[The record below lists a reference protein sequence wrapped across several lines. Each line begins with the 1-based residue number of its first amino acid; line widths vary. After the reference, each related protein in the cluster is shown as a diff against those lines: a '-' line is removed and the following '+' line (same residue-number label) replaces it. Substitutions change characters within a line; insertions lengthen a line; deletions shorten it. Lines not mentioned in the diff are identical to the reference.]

1 MRTLLIDNYDSF
13 TYNLYQLISEVN
25 GVEPVVVRN
34 DAVAALAE
42 LDLAQYDNIVISP
55 GPGRPDVPRDFGISA
70 ALIAEAELPL
80 LGVCLGHQGIV
91 LAAGG
96 VVTAA
101 PQARHGFPDHIT
113 HDGRDLFAELPQDF
127 TAVRYHSLCAAL
139 PLPDE
144 LEVTATAPDGVIMG
158 VRHRTRP
165 QWGVQ
170 FHPESI
176 ASEHGRTLLR
186 NFAALTRAHHGG
198 VVHEPAP
205 VDRSPRPLTAEESQR
220 LSRHTFWTETPPG
233 VTRYRVEQAVI
244 ERAVDAEAVFL
255 SLYRDSPTA
264 FWLDS
269 EHVEPGLDR
278 FSFLGDASGP
288 LAEVVRYRVGS
299 GHVEV
304 ESAAGR
310 REVPGSVL
318 DYLSGQ
324 LRLRWLDFPDVP
336 FDFAGGYVGYL
347 GYEMKAD
354 CGAEATHR
362 AATPDAQWLF
372 ADRLIV
378 VDHEAGRTHLLALT
392 EWNSAAPDP
401 ASPEFI
407 GSARE
412 WLDRTSAIV
421 EALPTWANPPDLAL
435 TADERTVAPLLTRGR
450 EQYLADVA
458 ACRAQLH
465 AGESYEICITDSA
478 YLPIDSDG
486 LSVYRTLRRCNPAPY
501 AAFLRF
507 AELEVACS
515 SPERF
520 LKIDRSGTVE
530 SKPIKGTAPRG
541 HTPDEDERL
550 AAELASSPKTRAEN
564 LMIVDLLRNDLGRVC
579 EVGSVH
585 VPKLM
590 AVETYSTLHQLVS
603 TVRGKLRHG
612 MNVID
617 CLRACFPGGSMTGAP
632 KLRTLEIIDAL
643 ETEAR
648 GIYSGTIGFLGLGGT
663 ADLNIVIRSAV
674 RHEGRWRVGAGGAIV
689 LDSDPEDEYAEM
701 VWKAATALRAL
712 PGVGSRVV
720 LPQA

>member
-13 TYNLYQLISEVN
+13 TYNLYQLIAEVN
-25 GVEPVVVRN
+25 GSEPMVVRN
-34 DAVAALAE
+34 DEVGSLDELELASF
-42 LDLAQYDNIVISP
+42 DNIVVSP
-55 GPGRPDVPRDFGISA
+55 GPGRPDVARDFGISA
-70 ALIAEAELPL
+70 AVIADARLPL

-91 LAAGG
+91 IAAGG
-96 VVTAA
+96 SVVRA
-101 PQARHGFPDHIT
+101 PEARHGYPDLIT
-113 HDGRDLFAELPQDF
+113 HDGRELFDGVPQGF
-127 TAVRYHSLCAAL
+127 RAVRYHSLCAAT
-139 PLPDE
+139 PLPED
-144 LEVTATAPDGVIMG
+144 LEVTASSPDGVIMG
-158 VRHRTRP
+158 IRHRTRP

-176 ASEHGRTLLR
+176 ASEYGQALLR
-186 NFAALTRAHHGG
+186 NFAALTAAHWDTH
-198 VVHEPAP
+198 
-205 VDRSPRPLTAEESQR
+205 PRPERAT
-220 LSRHTFWTETPPG
+220 
-233 VTRYRVEQAVI
+233 VTRPAGPATQPISRETAREAQTVEYRVEHTVI

-255 SLYRDSPTA
+255 RLYHDSETA

-299 GHVEV
+299 GEVSV
-304 ESAAGR
+304 ESAAGKR
-310 REVPGSVL
+310 TVPGGVL
-318 DYLSGQ
+318 DYLSGE
-324 LRLRWLDFPDVP
+324 LRRRRIEFPDVP

-354 CGAEATHR
+354 CGAATAHR
-362 AATPDAQWLF
+362 AATPDAQWVF

-378 VDHEAGRTHLLALT
+378 VDHEAGRTHLLALA
-392 EWNSAAPDP
+392 ESESAAAVQD
-401 ASPEFI
+401 
-407 GSARE
+407 
-412 WLDRTSAIV
+412 WLTATRAIV
-421 EALPTWANPPDLAL
+421 ETLPTWENPPDLL
-435 TADERTVAPLLTRGR
+435 LRTEERAVAPLLTRGR
-450 EQYLADVA
+450 ERYLADVA
-458 ACRAQLH
+458 ACQEQLH

-478 YLPIDSDG
+478 YLPADTDG

-507 AELEVACS
+507 GELEVACS

-520 LKIDRSGTVE
+520 LKLDRSRTVE

-541 HTPDEDERL
+541 QTPVEDERL
-550 AAELASSPKTRAEN
+550 AAELARSPKTRAEN

-590 AVETYSTLHQLVS
+590 AVETYMTLHQLVS
-603 TVRGKLRHG
+603 TVRGTLRPELD
-612 MNVID
+612 VID

-632 KLRTLEIIDAL
+632 KLRTMEIIDEL

-663 ADLNIVIRSAV
+663 ADLNIVIRTAV
-674 RHEGRWRVGAGGAIV
+674 RHDGRWRVGAGGAIV
-689 LDSDPEDEYAEM
+689 LDSDPDDEYHEM
-701 VWKAATALRAL
+701 VWKAAAALRAL
-712 PGVGSRVV
+712 PGIGVAPTAP
-720 LPQA
+720 LPSA

>member
-34 DAVAALAE
+34 DEVTRIEQLGLRE
-42 LDLAQYDNIVISP
+42 FDNIVISP

-70 ALIAEAELPL
+70 ALIAESDLPL

-101 PQARHGFPDHIT
+101 PRARHGYPDRIT
-113 HDGRDLFAELPQDF
+113 HGGVELFDGVPQDF
-127 TAVRYHSLCAAL
+127 SAVRYHSLCAAL
-139 PLPDE
+139 PLPDA

-176 ASEHGRTLLR
+176 SSEHGATLLR
-186 NFAALTRAHHGG
+186 NFAR
-198 VVHEPAP
+198 
-205 VDRSPRPLTAEESQR
+205 LTAEYQR
-220 LSRHTFWTETPPG
+220 GQGISGSSSRTALARKEAQQVPPLSEP
-233 VTRYRVEQAVI
+233 VRYRVEQVVLD
-244 ERAVDAEAVFL
+244 RAVDAEAVFDAL
-255 SLYRDSPTA
+255 FSGSPHA

-288 LAEVVRYRVGS
+288 LAEVVRYRIGWDA
-299 GHVEV
+299 VEV
-304 ESAAGR
+304 ESATGQR
-310 REVPGSVL
+310 RVPGGVL
-318 DYLSGQ
+318 DYLSGE
-324 LRLRWLDFPDVP
+324 LKRRHIDFPDVP

-347 GYEMKAD
+347 GYEMKAE
-354 CGAEATHR
+354 CGAGARHT
-362 AATPDAQWLF
+362 APTPDAQWIF
-372 ADRLIV
+372 ADRLVV
-378 VDHEAGRTHLLALT
+378 VDHEAGRTHLLALA
-392 EWNSAAPDP
+392 EPDSPAAALD
-401 ASPEFI
+401 
-407 GSARE
+407 
-412 WLDRTSAIV
+412 WLAANRVVVDT
-421 EALPTWANPPDLAL
+421 LPTWENPPAVELR
-435 TADERTVAPLLTRGR
+435 ADELTVAPLLTRGKDR
-450 EQYLADVA
+450 YLADVA
-458 ACRAQLH
+458 ACREQLL
-465 AGESYEICITDSA
+465 AGESYEICLTDSA
-478 YLPIDSDG
+478 YFPADTDG

-507 AELEVACS
+507 GELEVAS
-515 SPERF
+515 ASPERF
-520 LKIDRSGTVE
+520 LKVDRAGTVE

-541 HTPDEDERL
+541 LTPGEDAAL
-550 AAELASSPKTRAEN
+550 AAELARNPKTRAEN

-579 EVGSVH
+579 EIGSVH

-590 AVETYSTLHQLVS
+590 AVETYTTLHQLVS
-603 TVRGKLRHG
+603 TVRGTLRPG
-612 MNVID
+612 LDVID

-632 KLRTLEIIDAL
+632 KLRTLEIIDTL

-663 ADLNIVIRSAV
+663 ADLNIVIRTAV
-674 RHEGRWRVGAGGAIV
+674 RHEGRWRVGAGGAVV
-689 LDSDPEDEYAEM
+689 LDSDPLAEYQEM

-712 PGVGSRVV
+712 PLLGTPPVHS
-720 LPQA
+720 